1 MVFIHATHSGIMAL
15 FSFRHSVKTFSEK
28 RTDETRAAKA
38 GQTAA
43 HLRYITRPQAARV
56 VIQERLSGGTRRKTA
71 VLAEQEAQKRKGRV
85 CERFVI
91 ALPVEATPE
100 QREALT
106 RAYAERLSKGMAGY
120 VAAIHDQHGNDI
132 RNPHAHFVF
141 FDVQQ
146 KTGGRG
152 RPKSTLGLARKN
164 AIENA
169 AQAWAGLHNEM
180 MRAWGFGPDSEI
192 SHRSY
197 ADRGIDKIPTIHE
210 GASARATPKAK
221 KTSKEKWKHIDQGH
235 TRADANA
242 IIREIN
248 QLKQEQEN
256 AGTLRL
262 GTGNGNNKAQR
273 SGSVAE
279 QRERGGGHVEAA
291 PRNRPPFKPDRQ
303 TGQGNRPS
311 GGHTSPTS
319 RPLQSQP
326 RSRPGRQPPFLA
338 AARLGLARHLRRGR
352 RVRRIYRELIML
364 RDTLRARLLPGEG
377 QRRLHSAAP
386 EPKQQHLHPLK
397 KTKPRRSG
405 AERGE

>member
-1 MVFIHATHSGIMAL
+1 MAL
-15 FSFRHSVKTFSEK
+15 FSLRHSVKTFSEK
-28 RTDETRAAKA
+28 RTNEARAAKE

-56 VIQERLSGGTRRKTA
+56 VIQERLAGGTRCKTA
-71 VLAEQEAQKRKGRV
+71 ALAEQEAKKRKGRV

-91 ALPVEATPE
+91 ALPVEASAT

-106 RAYAERLSKGMAGY
+106 RAFAERLTQGVAGY

-169 AQAWAGLHNEM
+169 AQAWAKLHNEM
-180 MRAWGFGPDSEI
+180 MCAWGFGPDSEI
-192 SHRSY
+192 SHLSY
-197 ADRGIDKIPTIHE
+197 ADQGIDRIPTIHE
-210 GASARATPKAK
+210 GASARAAPMVK
-221 KTSKEKWKHIDQGH
+221 KTSKEKWKRIDQGH
-235 TRADANA
+235 TRAEANA

-248 QLKQEQEN
+248 QLKEEQEN

-262 GTGNGNNKAQR
+262 GTGNGNNKAQC

-279 QRERGGGHVEAA
+279 QRERGCWHVEAA
-291 PRNRPPFKPDRQ
+291 PRNRPPFKRDRQ
-303 TGQGNRPS
+303 TDQGNRPS
-311 GGHTSPTS
+311 GGDTGPAS

-326 RSRPGRQPPFLA
+326 GSRPGRQPPFLA

-352 RVRRIYRELIML
+352 GVRRIYRELIML
-364 RDTLRARLLPGEG
+364 RDTLRARLLPSEG
-377 QRRLHSAAP
+377 QRRLHPDAQEAGL
-386 EPKQQHLHPLK
+386 QQSHTIPA
-397 KTKPRRSG
+397 TKPRQGG
-405 AERGE
+405 AERGA